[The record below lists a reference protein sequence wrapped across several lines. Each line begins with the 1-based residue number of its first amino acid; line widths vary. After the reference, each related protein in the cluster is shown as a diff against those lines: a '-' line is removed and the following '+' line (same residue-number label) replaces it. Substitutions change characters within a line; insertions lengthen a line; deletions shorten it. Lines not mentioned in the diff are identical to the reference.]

1 MKTLKQRTIGSAVI
15 TWGSEQFTDN
25 KVTVDGVEVGNL
37 LLTTEKRMVLN
48 VITPLD
54 SYQVQAALHLMR
66 MIEQRLGEGTL

>member
-1 MKTLKQRTIGSAVI
+1 MKTLKQRTVGSAVI

-25 KVTVDGVEVGNL
+25 KVTVDGVEVGHL